1 VHWADGG
8 ATALENPLLLCRP
21 HHRLVHGPG
30 GFGLDLTEQGPVF
43 RRPDG
48 SVLEDRAPP

>member
-1 VHWADGG
+1 MAHERAGF
-8 ATALENPLLLCRP
+8 TLEMLD
-21 HHRLVHGPG
+21 HR
-30 GFGLDLTEQGPVF
+30 PVF

>member
-1 VHWADGG
+1 MVHA
-8 ATALENPLLLCRP
+8 
-21 HHRLVHGPG
+21 
-30 GFGLDLTEQGPVF
+30 GFGLELVDGQPVF